1 MTTITSSQLTDNKQ
15 LFDAAEGATAAG
27 RWAWSKHCAELI
39 DNAGVTR
46 EKLAETCNC
55 DKSYVGRVVHA
66 YRHAIKEWGGAPT
79 SPDKVREYQTICN
92 KGPSVAK
99 KLISQQQA
107 NSPAPATQS
116 TSRVRNQVPWQ
127 IHLDKAFRAMKKQ
140 RASEGT
146 IASEIIAKSKRHLGW
161 DSVVIHKDGRSI

>member
-1 MTTITSSQLTDNKQ
+1 MLNITSSQLTDNKQ
-15 LFDAAEGATAAG
+15 LYDAAEGATAAG

-39 DNAGVTR
+39 DHAGVTR
-46 EKLAETCNC
+46 EKLAEACNC

-92 KGPSVAK
+92 KGPSIAK
-99 KLISQQQA
+99 KLIQQQKA

-116 TSRVRNQVPWQ
+116 TTRVRNSVPWQ
-127 IHLDKAFRAMKKQ
+127 IHLDKAFRAIKKQ
-140 RASEGT
+140 NLSDRA
-146 IASEIIAKSKRHLGW
+146 IASEIIIKAKKHLKW
-161 DSVVIHKDGRSI
+161 DNVEILVDGSII

>member
-1 MTTITSSQLTDNKQ
+1 MNITSSQLIDNKQ

-46 EKLAETCNC
+46 EKLAEACNC

-79 SPDKVREYQTICN
+79 TPDKVREYQTICN

-99 KLISQQQA
+99 KLINQQLS

-116 TSRVRNQVPWQ
+116 TTRQRNLVPWQ
-127 IHLDKAFRAMKKQ
+127 LQLDKAFRAIKKQ
-140 RASEGT
+140 GATNTAIGSEFV
-146 IASEIIAKSKRHLGW
+146 AVAKRHLKW
-161 DSVVIHKDGRSI
+161 DNVEIWIDGSQL